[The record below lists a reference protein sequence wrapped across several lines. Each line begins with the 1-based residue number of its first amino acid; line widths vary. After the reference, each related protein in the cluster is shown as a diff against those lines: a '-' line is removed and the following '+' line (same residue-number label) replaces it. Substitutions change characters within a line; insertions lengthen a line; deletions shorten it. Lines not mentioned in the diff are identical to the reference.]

1 MKLDG
6 LIPVLSKTELF
17 GHLSEETVREIAPK
31 GIRRRHKKGELIFR
45 QGDEGRTVYVLLEGL
60 VKIFVTSERGD
71 EMLLATLQGPA
82 TFGELALIDSLPRS
96 ASVEAIEPV
105 ETLAFNV
112 TDLVELSKANGSFS
126 TGLLESLAG
135 LIRRLTDQASDFVFL
150 DLHGRVAKLLLNF
163 ADTRG
168 EHTDEGIVLDL
179 HLTQG
184 DLARMVGGSRQSVNQ
199 ILGTLSNRGYLA
211 LYGRKIVIKR
221 LDLLRRRAGLEPF
234 A

>member
-1 MKLDG
+1 MKLDE
-6 LIPVLSKTELF
+6 LIPVLSRTELF
-17 GHLSEETVREIAPK
+17 GHLSEEAVREIAPK

-45 QGDEGRTVYVLLEGL
+45 QGDEGRTVYVLLGGL
-60 VKIFVTSERGD
+60 AKIFLTSERGD
-71 EMLLATLQGPA
+71 EMLLATLQAPA
-82 TFGELALIDSLPRS
+82 TFGELALIDGLPRS

-112 TDLVELSKANGSFS
+112 TDLIELSKANGSFS

-163 ADTRG
+163 VDTRG

-199 ILGTLSNRGYLA
+199 ILGMLSNRGYLA

>member
-1 MKLDG
+1 MKLDE
-6 LIPVLSKTELF
+6 LVPLLSKTELF
-17 GHLSEETVREIAPK
+17 GHLSEDSVRDIAAK
-31 GIRRRHKKGELIFR
+31 GIRRRHKKGELVFR
-45 QGDEGRTVYVLLEGL
+45 QGDEGRTVYVLLAGL

-71 EMLLATLQGPA
+71 EMLLVTLQAPA
-82 TFGELALIDSLPRS
+82 TFGELALIDGLPRS

-105 ETLAFNV
+105 ETLAFNI
-112 TDLVELSKANGSFS
+112 TDLLEFAKVNATFS
-126 TGLLESLAG
+126 TGLLESLAS
-135 LIRRLTDQASDFVFL
+135 LIRRLTEQASDFVFL

-163 ADTRG
+163 VDTRG
-168 EHTDEGIVLDL
+168 EHTDEGVVLDL

>member
-1 MKLDG
+1 MKLDE
-6 LIPVLSKTELF
+6 LIPALSRTELF

-60 VKIFVTSERGD
+60 VKIFLTSERGD
-71 EMLLATLQGPA
+71 EMLIATLQAPA
-82 TFGELALIDSLPRS
+82 TFGELALIDGLPHS

-105 ETLAFNV
+105 ETLAFNA

-135 LIRRLTDQASDFVFL
+135 IIRRLTDQASDFVFL

-163 ADTRG
+163 VDTRG

>member
-1 MKLDG
+1 MKLDD
-6 LIPVLSKTELF
+6 LVAILSKTELF
-17 GHLSEETVREIAPK
+17 GHLDEATVRALAAK
-31 GIRRRHKKGELIFR
+31 GVHRRHKKGELIFR
-45 QGDEGRTVYVLLEGL
+45 QGDDGRSVYVLLAGL

-71 EMLLATLQGPA
+71 EMLLVTLQAPA
-82 TFGELALIDSLPRS
+82 TFGELALVDGLSRS
-96 ASVEAIEPV
+96 ASVEAIEPS
-105 ETLAFNV
+105 ETLRFGVN
-112 TDLVELSKANGSFS
+112 DLMEFSKNNAAFS

-163 ADTRG
+163 VETRG
-168 EHTDEGIVLDL
+168 ERTDEGIVLDL

-199 ILGTLSNRGYLA
+199 ILGTLSNRGYLT

-234 A
+234 S

>member
-1 MKLDG
+1 MKLDE
-6 LIPVLSKTELF
+6 LLPVLSKTQLF
-17 GHLSEETVREIAPK
+17 GHLSEEAVREIAPK

-45 QGDEGRTVYVLLEGL
+45 QGDEGRAVYVLLEGL
-60 VKIFVTSERGD
+60 VKIFLTSERGD
-71 EMLLATLQGPA
+71 EMLIATLQAPA
-82 TFGELALIDSLPRS
+82 TFGELALIDGLPRS

-105 ETLAFNV
+105 ETLTFNV

-135 LIRRLTDQASDFVFL
+135 IIRRLTDQASDFVFL

-163 ADTRG
+163 VDTRG

>member
-1 MKLDG
+1 MKLG
-6 LIPVLSKTELF
+6 ELTTVLSKTELF
-17 GHLSEETVREIAPK
+17 GHLDEPAIQDLAAK

-45 QGDEGRTVYVLLEGL
+45 QGDESRSIYVLLEGL

-71 EMLLATLQGPA
+71 EMLLVTLQAPA
-82 TFGELALIDSLPRS
+82 TFGELALVDGLPRS

-105 ETLAFNV
+105 DTLSFAV
-112 TDLVELSKANGSFS
+112 TDLVEFSKNNGRFS
-126 TGLLESLAG
+126 TGLLDSLAS

-163 ADTRG
+163 VDTRG
-168 EHTDEGIVLDL
+168 ENSEEGIVLDL

-199 ILGTLSNRGYLA
+199 ILGSLSNRGYLA

>member
-1 MKLDG
+1 MKLDN
-6 LIPVLSKTELF
+6 LVPLLSKTELF
-17 GHLSEETVREIAPK
+17 GHLDQETLGVLASK
-31 GIRRRHKKGELIFR
+31 GIRRQHKKGALIFR
-45 QGDEGRTVYVLLEGL
+45 QGDESRSVYVLLEGW
-60 VKIFVTSERGD
+60 VKVFVTSVRGD
-71 EMLLATLQGPA
+71 EMLLITLQAPA
-82 TFGELALIDSLPRS
+82 TFGELALVDGLPRS
-96 ASVEAIEPV
+96 ASVEAIEPS
-105 ETLAFNV
+105 ETIAFSV
-112 TDLVELSKANGSFS
+112 GELIELSKTNGLFS
-126 TGLLESLAG
+126 TGLLESLAD

-163 ADTRG
+163 VETRG

-184 DLARMVGGSRQSVNQ
+184 DVARMVGGSRQSINQ

-234 A
+234 S

>member
-1 MKLDG
+1 MKLDE
-6 LIPVLSKTELF
+6 LLPVLSRTELF
-17 GHLSEETVREIAPK
+17 GHLSEETLREIAPK

-45 QGDEGRTVYVLLEGL
+45 QGDEGRTVYVLLGGL
-60 VKIFVTSERGD
+60 AKIFLTSERGD
-71 EMLLATLQGPA
+71 EMLLATLQAPA
-82 TFGELALIDSLPRS
+82 TFGELALIDGLPRS

-105 ETLAFNV
+105 ETLTFNV

-163 ADTRG
+163 VDTRG

>member
-1 MKLDG
+1 MKLDE
-6 LIPVLSKTELF
+6 LVPHLSKTELF
-17 GHLSEETVREIAPK
+17 GHLDEASLRELAAK

-60 VKIFVTSERGD
+60 VKIFLTSERGD
-71 EMLLATLQGPA
+71 EMLLVTLQGPA
-82 TFGELALIDSLPRS
+82 TFGELALVDGLPRS
-96 ASVEAIEPV
+96 ASVEAIEPI
-105 ETLAFNV
+105 ETLAFSV
-112 TDLVELSKANGSFS
+112 TDLLEFARTNAEFS
-126 TGLLESLAG
+126 TGLLESLAS

-163 ADTRG
+163 VDTRG
-168 EHTDEGIVLDL
+168 ERTDEGIVLDL

-184 DLARMVGGSRQSVNQ
+184 DVARMVGGSRQSVNQ
-199 ILGTLSNRGYLA
+199 ILGQLSNRGYLA